1 MAAKPEIEQEMST
14 PTKPAK
20 MALVVHADMG
30 VLSAFQ
36 TSLVGC
42 GYVVILARDL
52 PTALLAITQHFFDLA
67 IISSRLAEGGDG
79 WPLAGVVHLV
89 FPQAFIGVLTPETS
103 VLTLQSAIN
112 NGVTQLF
119 DTASQPSDVVSAVLR
134 DQGEVKEKR
143 SVH

>member
-1 MAAKPEIEQEMST
+1 MST
-14 PTKPAK
+14 LTNPAK

-30 VLSAFQ
+30 ILSAFQ

-67 IISSRLAEGGDG
+67 IISLRLAEGGDG

-89 FPQAFIGVLTPETS
+89 FPQAFVGVLTPETS

-112 NGVTQLF
+112 NGITRLF
-119 DTASQPSDVVSAVLR
+119 EAAVPPSDVVNAIVREQS
-134 DQGEVKEKR
+134 GIGVKETR

>member
-1 MAAKPEIEQEMST
+1 MST

-36 TSLVGC
+36 ISLVSC

-52 PTALLAITQHFFDLA
+52 PTALLATTQHFFDLA
-67 IISSRLAEGGDG
+67 IISSLLAEGGDG
-79 WPLAGVVHLV
+79 WPLAGVLHLV
-89 FPQAFIGVLTPETS
+89 FPQAFVGVLTPETS

-119 DTASQPSDVVSAVLR
+119 DAASQPSDVVSAVLR
-134 DQGEVKEKR
+134 DHSEVKQKR